1 MTILPLRVSLLF
13 GGVVVLAV
21 PTAAQ
26 TGVEVA
32 RTYRETH
39 ASAIVRDFAEMLTYP
54 NRARDLDEVSRAAE
68 YIRDQMR
75 DAGVEARLLTLDGV
89 PPLVFGEVRR
99 PGATRTLGLYAHYD
113 GQPVDPSN
121 WTHPPFEPTL
131 YTAAM
136 DAGGQPRGLP
146 TDTEVVDPEW
156 RIYAR
161 SAGDDKAPI
170 QAFLSVLRAFRDGGI
185 APTSNLIFMFDGQEE
200 AGSPLGDYM
209 EQVRDRVD
217 DVDMWLF
224 CDGPAHQSGRPL
236 LAFGARGSMGMEVT
250 VYGAIRN
257 LHSGHYGNWA
267 PDTGMILA
275 RLLSSMKDESGRV
288 LVEGWYDTTEP
299 LGAEA
304 AAALR
309 AMPDWDDEMKRELG
323 LVRTEGEPQTL
334 PDRLMVPA
342 LNVRGMTSGNTGSLA
357 RNIIPNTAVAALGI
371 RLVQGNDPAQL
382 RQLIVDHIE
391 RQGFHVVADDPDVDT
406 RLRYPLIAKV
416 TGGGGS
422 VAARTPMS
430 DPFVQQMIAAA
441 TEAADRAFVEGALV
455 LSPGLGGTLP
465 IALFTDVW
473 RKPAIVVPI
482 ANHDNNQH
490 APDENL
496 RLANLWYGIDLFA
509 EIMTMP

>member
-13 GGVVVLAV
+13 EGVVVLAV

-217 DVDMWLF
+217 DVDM
-224 CDGPAHQSGRPL
+224 
-236 LAFGARGSMGMEVT
+236 
-250 VYGAIRN
+250 
-257 LHSGHYGNWA
+257 
-267 PDTGMILA
+267 
-275 RLLSSMKDESGRV
+275 
-288 LVEGWYDTTEP
+288 
-299 LGAEA
+299 
-304 AAALR
+304 
-309 AMPDWDDEMKRELG
+309 
-323 LVRTEGEPQTL
+323 
-334 PDRLMVPA
+334 
-342 LNVRGMTSGNTGSLA
+342 
-357 RNIIPNTAVAALGI
+357 
-371 RLVQGNDPAQL
+371 
-382 RQLIVDHIE
+382 
-391 RQGFHVVADDPDVDT
+391 
-406 RLRYPLIAKV
+406 
-416 TGGGGS
+416 
-422 VAARTPMS
+422 
-430 DPFVQQMIAAA
+430 
-441 TEAADRAFVEGALV
+441 
-455 LSPGLGGTLP
+455 
-465 IALFTDVW
+465 
-473 RKPAIVVPI
+473 
-482 ANHDNNQH
+482 
-490 APDENL
+490 
-496 RLANLWYGIDLFA
+496 
-509 EIMTMP
+509 

>member
-334 PDRLMVPA
+334 PERLMVPA

-430 DPFVQQMIAAA
+430 DPFVQQVIAAA

>member
-1 MTILPLRVSLLF
+1 MTILSLRVSLLF

-224 CDGPAHQSGRPL
+224 WDGPAHQSGRPL

-334 PDRLMVPA
+334 PERLMVPA

-430 DPFVQQMIAAA
+430 DPFVQQVIAAA

>member
-1 MTILPLRVSLLF
+1 M
-13 GGVVVLAV
+13 
-21 PTAAQ
+21 
-26 TGVEVA
+26 
-32 RTYRETH
+32 
-39 ASAIVRDFAEMLTYP
+39 
-54 NRARDLDEVSRAAE
+54 RA
-68 YIRDQMR
+68 
-75 DAGVEARLLTLDGV
+75 AGVEARLLTLDGV

-131 YTAAM
+131 CTAAM

-334 PDRLMVPA
+334 PERLMVPA

-382 RQLIVDHIE
+382 RQFIVDHIE

-430 DPFVQQMIAAA
+430 DPFVQQVIAAA